1 MASPIS
7 CISILIIPLL
17 VTFLFY
23 DVSNADRPLLEKVC
37 KQTWDHDF
45 CMSVLLSDPEG
56 LTNVLY
62 RLGIVSTSVSLKI
75 ISTVNGEVGNFLVG
89 VTDPV
94 DRTRISNCQTY
105 IDDISDIMQLAKN
118 AAGSQ
123 SYSEE
128 AKILASAKQKIIDCD
143 KQFASPPTHV
153 SPIVDHTHKIAMLIN
168 ISNVIVNMLLSS

>member
-17 VTFLFY
+17 VTSLFY

-37 KQTWDHDF
+37 KQTFDHDF

-62 RLGIVSTSVSLKI
+62 RLGLVSTSVSLKI
-75 ISTVNGEVGNFLVG
+75 ISTTNGEIGNVLIG

-94 DRTRISNCQTY
+94 DRTRISNCQTD
-105 IDDISDIMQLAKN
+105 IDDVYDKMQLARN

-123 SYSEE
+123 SYWEE
-128 AKILASAKQKIIDCD
+128 ARILASAKQKIIDCE
-143 KQFASPPTHV
+143 KQFESSPKHASPI
-153 SPIVDHTHKIAMLIN
+153 SDHTYKITKLIN
-168 ISNVIVNMLLSS
+168 ISVVIINMLLSS